1 MRKINRKTSYD
12 IYIRDTLF
20 FISLIKYLVFLDKC
34 SKVVSVFICTYPS
47 TGAVRIEFFYFYFR
61 GKEDY

>member
-1 MRKINRKTSYD
+1 MIP
-12 IYIRDTLF
+12 IYGTLCF
-20 FISLIKYLVFLDKC
+20 FISLIKCLVFLDKC
-34 SKVVSVFICTYPS
+34 SKIGIAFVCTYPL